1 MYCPI
6 YCSKKCVPPYEEVL
20 EKEDTLNKPS
30 DTKSSS
36 PRGNNCVSD
45 NSETNSDVVMDSLT
59 ETLDKAL
66 NIVKPSAS
74 KDGHDEIENQS
85 EVESSSQ
92 EQIDE
97 NREAKFTQ
105 NYNCDENA
113 NSEESQDNKTNIH
126 VAMLDGNSN
135 KSNETQSI
143 NGEQTDIKQEEA
155 LDRNDSNCDSKKHV
169 SFNTSENSSHGHVTN
184 CDQVNVKDKSCDRT
198 SQGAIEN
205 SNSEDQSNKDEMEP
219 DRSGSEDLN
228 NSALNAEQELAS
240 KNEKESVLSKEPLG
254 TIDSFVN
261 DEQTNTDSEM
271 SEKELQDLHVRVDI
285 FRFLLPG
292 LCHLTSEDIP
302 RMVLIK
308 EGILGL
314 LDLYMW
320 RQWNLFTQ
328 NPQSREVQVR
338 KKKNWT
344 ELKTRPR
351 GYKTFFMLN
360 SVEHGIL
367 NAH

>member
-1 MYCPI
+1 MVLMYCPI

-20 EKEDTLNKPS
+20 EKESTLSKPS
-30 DTKSSS
+30 DTKRSS
-36 PRGNNCVSD
+36 PRGSNCVND

-74 KDGHDEIENQS
+74 KGGHDEIENQS
-85 EVESSSQ
+85 EVESGAQ
-92 EQIDE
+92 EQINE
-97 NREAKFTQ
+97 NCEAKFTQ
-105 NYNCDENA
+105 SSKCDENS
-113 NSEESQDNKTNIH
+113 NNDSVVLPKESHDNKSHITTD
-126 VAMLDGNSN
+126 MLDEMLDDNGN

-143 NGEQTDIKQEEA
+143 NGRQTDTKQEEG
-155 LDRNDSNCDSKKHV
+155 LDRTDSNQDSKKHV
-169 SFNTSENSSHGHVTN
+169 SFKTSENSSHGHVTN

-198 SQGAIEN
+198 SQGAVEN
-205 SNSEDQSNKDEMEP
+205 SNSEDQSNKDEMEQ
-219 DRSGSEDLN
+219 DRSGLEDLN
-228 NSALNAEQELAS
+228 NSALNSEQELAS
-240 KNEKESVLSKEPLG
+240 KSEKESALSKEPLG

-271 SEKELQDLHVRVDI
+271 SEKELQDLHIRVDI

-338 KKKNWT
+338 KKKKWT
-344 ELKTRPR
+344 EL
-351 GYKTFFMLN
+351 
-360 SVEHGIL
+360 
-367 NAH
+367 